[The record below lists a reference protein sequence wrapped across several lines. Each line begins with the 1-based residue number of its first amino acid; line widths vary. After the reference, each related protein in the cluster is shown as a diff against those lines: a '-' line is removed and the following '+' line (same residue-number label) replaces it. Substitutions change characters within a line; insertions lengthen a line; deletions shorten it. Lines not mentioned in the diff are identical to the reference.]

1 MFGDAYSSCASAM
14 ILPPLPAPKSYH
26 RLRSVFTL
34 KEGSCSSLNGEL
46 YHRLPPC
53 CLTGLYPRLCR
64 YSSMRICFASFMF
77 IIFLVLSRYC
87 FWVFRPYP
95 FMCYGLHP
103 LYFTLLYICP
113 QTKVKRFPVCAVMV
127 EAGYETIPFSVL
139 SYRCSCQ
146 V

>member
-1 MFGDAYSSCASAM
+1 MKGGVYRM
-14 ILPPLPAPKSYH
+14 LT
-26 RLRSVFTL
+26 LR
-34 KEGSCSSLNGEL
+34 
-46 YHRLPPC
+46 
-53 CLTGLYPRLCR
+53 
-64 YSSMRICFASFMF
+64 F
-77 IIFLVLSRYC
+77 IHIHHISVLSRYC

-127 EAGYETIPFSVL
+127 EAWYETIPFSVL

>member
-1 MFGDAYSSCASAM
+1 MNSNLISCQRDIYCVAYMGAS
-14 ILPPLPAPKSYH
+14 KSYH

-127 EAGYETIPFSVL
+127 EAWYETIPFSVL